1 MKQVNMKKD
10 YREKLTSFRISCR
23 IYYKEK
29 DEMHRIEM
37 EHPSFKQDVQQDSV
51 FCIGLE
57 ENSGKGDLELYQFLK
72 EDVTYVDD
80 MFKKIRKVCGVNASV
95 FLWTLFVESETQ
107 EAVAHIYGLSRRQV
121 QYAMNKWMHM
131 VLDDDAE

>member
-10 YREKLTSFRISCR
+10 YREKLTSFRIACR

-51 FCIGLE
+51 VL
-57 ENSGKGDLELYQFLK
+57 DW
-72 EDVTYVDD
+72 
-80 MFKKIRKVCGVNASV
+80 KKIREREILNCIS
-95 FLWTLFVESETQ
+95 F
-107 EAVAHIYGLSRRQV
+107 
-121 QYAMNKWMHM
+121 
-131 VLDDDAE
+131 

>member
-10 YREKLTSFRISCR
+10 YREKLTSFRIACR

-80 MFKKIRKVCGVNASV
+80 MFKKIRKVCGVNATMS
-95 FLWTLFVESETQ
+95 
-107 EAVAHIYGLSRRQV
+107 LS
-121 QYAMNKWMHM
+121 
-131 VLDDDAE
+131 